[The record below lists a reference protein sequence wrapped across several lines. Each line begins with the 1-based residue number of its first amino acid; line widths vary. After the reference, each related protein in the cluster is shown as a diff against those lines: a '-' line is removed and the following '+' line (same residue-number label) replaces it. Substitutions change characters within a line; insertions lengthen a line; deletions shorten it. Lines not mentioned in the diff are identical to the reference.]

1 MSWKIIQFHKIQ
13 DRLSEQVDSKDTK
26 LIQTKNSFVH
36 AIDYCLLWLNE
47 LWYQYISQLI
57 EGIYQNIIENNHFW
71 TNSDFMLRI
80 EFQLQSCNIF
90 ECKFLLRQID
100 RYLENMQVQASSE
113 LDFYKTL
120 RNVVFY
126 KHEEIINRFKK

>member
-1 MSWKIIQFHKIQ
+1 MSGKIIQFHKIQ

-36 AIDYCLLWLNE
+36 AIDYCLLGLNE
-47 LWYQYISQLI
+47 LGYQYISQLI
-57 EGIYQNIIENNHFW
+57 EGIYQNIIENNHFG

>member
-1 MSWKIIQFHKIQ
+1 MSWKIIHFHKIQ